1 VLPLSAWKRAGA
13 VLLAAG
19 IIGALALWYFATR
32 LPPIPRRPLRIGF
45 EPNPPVQIRTDSG
58 FSGLA
63 VETIGEAAK
72 RAGVRL
78 QWVETGTSSD
88 EAFQKGL
95 VDLWPL
101 MADLPERR
109 KRIHMTPP
117 WLRSY
122 YVLLFR
128 AGSVPPDR
136 KSTGRITVFKMP
148 LHVRLVGARFP
159 ETQIV
164 QLDETK
170 DILKSVCGGT
180 VSAAFLAARVAE
192 TALREKPPV
201 GTILRE
207 LRATYPPKAI
217 GIT

>member
-1 VLPLSAWKRAGA
+1 MVSVLPLSDWRRVRA
-13 VLLAAG
+13 VVLAAG
-19 IIGALALWYFATR
+19 IVGSLAVWYLATR
-32 LPPIPRRPLRIGF
+32 LPAIPRRPFRIGF

-63 VETIGEAAK
+63 IETIDEAAK

-109 KRIHMTPP
+109 KRIHMTQP
-117 WLRSY
+117 WLRSN

-128 AGSVPPDR
+128 AASVPPDR
-136 KSTGRITVFKMP
+136 KLSGEIAVFRMP
-148 LHVRLVGARFP
+148 VHVRLAGARFP
-159 ETQIV
+159 EARIV

-170 DILKSVCGGT
+170 DILKRVCRGT

-192 TALREKPPV
+192 TTLREKPAECPQWV
-201 GTILRE
+201 SASRSFPI
-207 LRATYPPKAI
+207 
-217 GIT
+217 